1 MQVLEKTAADYFYDA
16 SPAFASG
23 FLSFMDRCVGE
34 FETLRMDTWEWQV
47 QNMNLLYR
55 PLYCGLIAC
64 FGKLHMVKG
73 LTSKKAHQCL
83 ARIRKATAVKPKLD
97 KRRSE

>member
-1 MQVLEKTAADYFYDA
+1 MPLPPT
-16 SPAFASG
+16 SG

-55 PLYCGLIAC
+55 PLYYGFIAC

-73 LTSKKAHQCL
+73 LTSDKAHQYL
-83 ARIRKATAVKPKLD
+83 ARIKKPQQ
-97 KRRSE
+97 